1 MSHSPN
7 IIFQISSLADD
18 IEVGSLSSKST
29 ELFEI
34 WFLFFST
41 RIQTLHAFLEVPI
54 LYQLFWLSSKFS
66 HSQLNVQVLY
76 QLFGLYEFL
85 PHRNVERWLGKHIC
99 GRCNTF
105 KCEMEQTIYLKR
117 FSVAQN
123 VVSEST
129 FDIILPLS
137 ILFPLLSEAHPLLK
151 TVCMNNEHQCH
162 EKCQL
167 PPLGVHE
174 HWLLP
179 SWFHP

>member
-1 MSHSPN
+1 MSD
-7 IIFQISSLADD
+7 FD
-18 IEVGSLSSKST
+18 
-29 ELFEI
+29 
-34 WFLFFST
+34 
-41 RIQTLHAFLEVPI
+41 
-54 LYQLFWLSSKFS
+54 
-66 HSQLNVQVLY
+66 SQLNVQVLY

-123 VVSEST
+123 MAPEST
-129 FDIILPLS
+129 FDIILLLS

-167 PPLGVHE
+167 PP
-174 HWLLP
+174 P
-179 SWFHP
+179 RCA

>member
-1 MSHSPN
+1 MISRSVRFLIKVESCLKFNFHSFRQAIRLSNALTFNFRRSDSLPLVL
-7 IIFQISSLADD
+7 IIIS
-18 IEVGSLSSKST
+18 
-29 ELFEI
+29 LFR
-34 WFLFFST
+34 FST
-41 RIQTLHAFLEVPI
+41 TCSDNL
-54 LYQLFWLSSKFS
+54 
-66 HSQLNVQVLY
+66 LNVQVLY

-117 FSVAQN
+117 FSIEQN

-151 TVCMNNEHQCH
+151 MVCMNNEHQCH